1 MPKEIDRV
9 IPIKRRI
16 SWIVPDNTEDIIK
29 MASINSLSSL
39 SYRQL
44 DRLRDHIDY
53 ILQIVKSKKDQKD
66 AILSIIYACDYY
78 GADILKAPI
87 EKLIRLTET
96 LMGVNVEDYPDYETI
111 INLLTE
117 RSVVKNEN
125 RRIWLSF
132 TKRTY
137 CSNSTRKKRWKQTS
151 CNG

>member
-29 MASINSLSSL
+29 MASIESLSSL

-44 DRLRDHIDY
+44 DSLRDHIDY

-96 LMGVNVEDYPDYETI
+96 LMGVNIEDYPDYETI

-125 RRIWLSF
+125 RRI
-132 TKRTY
+132 
-137 CSNSTRKKRWKQTS
+137 
-151 CNG
+151 

>member
-1 MPKEIDRV
+1 MLSNSISINFNSSV
-9 IPIKRRI
+9 IFFI
-16 SWIVPDNTEDIIK
+16 SILFSLYEYNLHS
-29 MASINSLSSL
+29 ASINNLSSL

-44 DRLRDHIDY
+44 DRLRDHINY

-66 AILSIIYACDYY
+66 AILSIIYACVYY

-111 INLLTE
+111 INLLKE

-125 RRIWLSF
+125 RRI
-132 TKRTY
+132 
-137 CSNSTRKKRWKQTS
+137 
-151 CNG
+151 

>member
-29 MASINSLSSL
+29 MASIDL

-125 RRIWLSF
+125 RRI
-132 TKRTY
+132 
-137 CSNSTRKKRWKQTS
+137 
-151 CNG
+151 

>member
-44 DRLRDHIDY
+44 NRLRDNIDY

-78 GADILKAPI
+78 GAAILKAPI

-111 INLLTE
+111 TNLLTE

-125 RRIWLSF
+125 RRI
-132 TKRTY
+132 
-137 CSNSTRKKRWKQTS
+137 
-151 CNG
+151 

>member
-1 MPKEIDRV
+1 MAKEADCIK
-9 IPIKRRI
+9 PIKRRI

-29 MASINSLSSL
+29 MASIESLSSL

-53 ILQIVKSKKDQKD
+53 ILEIVKSKKDQKD

-87 EKLIRLTET
+87 EKLIRLNET

-111 INLLTE
+111 TNLLTE

-125 RRIWLSF
+125 RRI
-132 TKRTY
+132 
-137 CSNSTRKKRWKQTS
+137 
-151 CNG
+151 

>member
-44 DRLRDHIDY
+44 NRLRDHIDY
-53 ILQIVKSKKDQKD
+53 ILQIVKSKKAQKD

-78 GADILKAPI
+78 GAAILKAPI

-96 LMGVNVEDYPDYETI
+96 LMGVNLEDYPDYETI
-111 INLLTE
+111 TNLLTE

-125 RRIWLSF
+125 RRI
-132 TKRTY
+132 
-137 CSNSTRKKRWKQTS
+137 
-151 CNG
+151 

>member
-29 MASINSLSSL
+29 MASIENLSSL

-87 EKLIRLTET
+87 EKLIILTET
-96 LMGVNVEDYPDYETI
+96 LMRVNVEDYPDYETI

-125 RRIWLSF
+125 RRI
-132 TKRTY
+132 
-137 CSNSTRKKRWKQTS
+137 
-151 CNG
+151 

>member
-29 MASINSLSSL
+29 MASIESLSSL

-96 LMGVNVEDYPDYETI
+96 LMGVNIEDYPDYETI

-125 RRIWLSF
+125 RRI
-132 TKRTY
+132 
-137 CSNSTRKKRWKQTS
+137 
-151 CNG
+151 

>member
-44 DRLRDHIDY
+44 NRLRDHIDY
-53 ILQIVKSKKDQKD
+53 ILQIVKSKKAQKD

-78 GADILKAPI
+78 GAAILKAPI

-111 INLLTE
+111 TNLLTE

-125 RRIWLSF
+125 RRI
-132 TKRTY
+132 
-137 CSNSTRKKRWKQTS
+137 
-151 CNG
+151 

>member
-29 MASINSLSSL
+29 MASIESLSSL

-53 ILQIVKSKKDQKD
+53 ILEIVKSKKDQKD

-78 GADILKAPI
+78 GASILKAPI

-96 LMGVNVEDYPDYETI
+96 LMGVNLEDYPDYETI
-111 INLLTE
+111 TNLLTE

-125 RRIWLSF
+125 RRI
-132 TKRTY
+132 
-137 CSNSTRKKRWKQTS
+137 
-151 CNG
+151 

>member
-44 DRLRDHIDY
+44 NRLRDHIDY

-66 AILSIIYACDYY
+66 VILSIIYACDYY
-78 GADILKAPI
+78 GVDILKAPI

-111 INLLTE
+111 TNLLTE

-125 RRIWLSF
+125 RRI
-132 TKRTY
+132 
-137 CSNSTRKKRWKQTS
+137 
-151 CNG
+151 

>member
-29 MASINSLSSL
+29 MASIESLSSL

-96 LMGVNVEDYPDYETI
+96 LMGVNVEDYPDYT
-111 INLLTE
+111 
-117 RSVVKNEN
+117 
-125 RRIWLSF
+125 LSGPF
-132 TKRTY
+132 V
-137 CSNSTRKKRWKQTS
+137 NPEDLM
-151 CNG
+151 NDI

>member
-29 MASINSLSSL
+29 MASIENLSSL

-125 RRIWLSF
+125 RRIWLLF
-132 TKRTY
+132 AKRTY